1 MTLLDQ
7 SVHAHMAHGA
17 MACGDPLTEC
27 LCDQMAP
34 KPELG
39 AAAEPADA
47 ATPSS
52 AHASQVAM
60 QAALDR
66 LFSSLCTKV
75 ARREYAR
82 GWVYGV
88 VCGLVAGVC
97 TTGGGIWLWGVA
109 IDALRC
115 PSC

>member
-27 LCDQMAP
+27 LCAQMAP
-34 KPELG
+34 QPELPADG
-39 AAAEPADA
+39 AA
-47 ATPSS
+47 
-52 AHASQVAM
+52 
-60 QAALDR
+60 QAAPPTCPRRDALV
-66 LFSSLCTKV
+66 V
-75 ARREYAR
+75 ALRRAVETQHAVAGREYAR
-82 GWVYGV
+82 GWVWGV